1 MMRCRMMTKASGRT
15 KHCRG
20 HAEAVGERAKH
31 EMTKRGEG
39 IDKRMAYAYNNEWKK
54 NKEFFGAG

>member
-1 MMRCRMMTKASGRT
+1 MANLQG
-15 KHCRG
+15 
-20 HAEAVGERAKH
+20 

-39 IDKRMAYAYNNEWKK
+39 IDKSAAHAYNSLCKK